1 MFDIVTFLVL
11 VRVILRFD
19 CIVFGACVGIVRVL
33 YVSHMLE
40 IFIS

>member
-1 MFDIVTFLVL
+1 
-11 VRVILRFD
+11 VRVILRFNY
-19 CIVFGACVGIVRVL
+19 IVVSACVDIVRVL